1 VEEDLTRE
9 QFEALFPTQFA
20 FAYEPLFVGDFRPAG
35 VRQVLTK
42 FGEFVLMD
50 IETGRFVST
59 ERVLGKPLGQ
69 TLEEE
74 KDTPEE
80 ASEPGSEPEP

>member
-1 VEEDLTRE
+1 
-9 QFEALFPTQFA
+9 
-20 FAYEPLFVGDFRPAG
+20 
-35 VRQVLTK
+35 
-42 FGEFVLMD
+42 MD

-80 ASEPGSEPEP
+80 ASGPESEPEP